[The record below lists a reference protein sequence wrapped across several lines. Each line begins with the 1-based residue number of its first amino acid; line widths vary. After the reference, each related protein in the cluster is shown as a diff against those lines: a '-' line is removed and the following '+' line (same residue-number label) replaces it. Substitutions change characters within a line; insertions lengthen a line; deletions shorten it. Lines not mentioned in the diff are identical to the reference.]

1 MNNSKAVKEGRICW
15 KWVVKGIGIKIKMIG
30 LTNMARA
37 EPFVVWDNFIFVHI
51 PTYYQLWVSGRARVN
66 LRSIWV

>member
-37 EPFVVWDNFIFVHI
+37 EPFVV
-51 PTYYQLWVSGRARVN
+51 
-66 LRSIWV
+66 